1 MQIWTVTEL
10 WKLHLKIKFG
20 RRDSKSDYFC
30 SSSRIVNLLRWPN
43 KMHLKPL
50 WRLYSTRCN
59 ELDGNYPKSFI
70 HVLIPGTFACLFEKS
85 FFFFSF
91 PKWLR
96 TLIREAHL
104 ELSRWTLKAITCPC
118 KINTQ
123 RRRHPTKEEV
133 VAMWLWGCRIVWCI
147 LTSRYLVSLLPV
159 SIIHVS
165 DIFLVGFWSWE
176 ISFIMLGCRGWG
188 WQAAGTWVPVSHEM
202 VGFPTPIGWP
212 GASQSICT
220 Q

>member
-1 MQIWTVTEL
+1 MLKVSVRGVISDHLGQMQIWTVTEL

-20 RRDSKSDYFC
+20 RRESKSDYFC

-50 WRLYSTRCN
+50 WRLYSTQCN

-70 HVLIPGTFACLFEKS
+70 HVLIPGTFACLFENS
-85 FFFFSF
+85 FFFFF
-91 PKWLR
+91 FFEVIKLR

-133 VAMWLWGCRIVWCI
+133 VAMWPQGQRLEWYDHKSKNAAVSRSWKSKNK
-147 LTSRYLVSLLPV
+147 TSPWAPEEV
-159 SIIHVS
+159 
-165 DIFLVGFWSWE
+165 
-176 ISFIMLGCRGWG
+176 
-188 WQAAGTWVPVSHEM
+188 
-202 VGFPTPIGWP
+202 
-212 GASQSICT
+212 
-220 Q
+220 